1 MKQRKV
7 SINKKFIVKE
17 VLVYELTTKLNKSF
31 ITPIERED
39 ILTLSIT
46 MALIA
51 GKLQTNDDIQ
61 L

>member
-1 MKQRKV
+1 M
-7 SINKKFIVKE
+7 KE